1 MTVLVIGGG
10 GYVGSHMVK
19 CLLENGETP
28 VILDN
33 FSKGFPDAILGGVI
47 ERGDYGDAATL
58 RDVFTRHNI
67 DSVMLFASF
76 IEVGESVAH
85 PAKYYSNNVAK
96 CFVMLE
102 VMVERGVR
110 NLVFSSSAAVY
121 GSHEEAIREDAACR
135 PLSPYG
141 RTKWMVELVLQD
153 FSAAYGIAFYALR
166 YFNASGASPCGR
178 IGERHNPE
186 THLIPLVLQAA
197 SGRRADIK
205 VFGRN
210 YPTPDGTCLRDYV
223 HVDDLCDA
231 HWLALKRL
239 RAGDMGGFYNL
250 GNAKGYSVA
259 QVIDVAREVT
269 VRAITVEDVA
279 PRAGDPAI
287 LVADS
292 NSIRNA
298 LGWAPRYDELGVIV
312 EHAWRWELSKGTLW

>member
-33 FSKGFPDAILGGVI
+33 FSKGFSDAILGGVI

-58 RDVFTRHNI
+58 KDVFTRHSI

-76 IEVGESVAH
+76 IEVGESVSH
-85 PAKYYSNNVAK
+85 PAKYYANNVAK
-96 CFVMLE
+96 CFVLLE
-102 VMVERGVR
+102 AMVEHGVR

-121 GSHEEAIREDAACR
+121 GSHDEAIREDAVCR

-141 RTKWMVELVLQD
+141 RTKWMVELALQD

-197 SGRRADIK
+197 SGRREDIK

-239 RAGDMGGFYNL
+239 RGGDMGGFYNL

-269 VRAITVEDVA
+269 GRTITVEDVA

-292 NSIRNA
+292 SRIRAA
-298 LGWAPRYDELGVIV
+298 LGWAPRYDELPVIV